1 MRKIIIPLMALL
13 FVGIGV
19 SAAAA
24 QWREIGS
31 KEVDYAVDHDTLNV
45 TSMRGDFRKIRIGVS
60 RAPVKFYR
68 VVLTYGNG
76 NTQEVQVRSLIRPGG
91 QSRVIDLKG
100 NERVIR
106 KVEFW
111 YESASLRRQ
120 KALVTLYGRD

>member
-1 MRKIIIPLMALL
+1 MRKFVFPLMVL
-13 FVGIGV
+13 FIVGISV
-19 SAAAA
+19 SSASA

-45 TSMRGDFRKIRIGVS
+45 TAMRGDFRSIRIGVS
-60 RAPVKFYR
+60 RAPVRFYR

-76 NTQEVQVRSLIRPGG
+76 NKQEVNVRALIRPGG
-91 QSRVIDLKG
+91 QTRVIDLEG

-106 KVEFW
+106 KVDFW